1 MVRLQSIMAKRLSKA
16 LRGKRRWVGVVCS
29 AQFEDRS
36 SLQVHME
43 SLWASIGIESN
54 IRLMEFYP
62 ASSPE
67 VEQISQTLGVS
78 QSQGYAVLQV
88 PHPSFNRLRTCIEDE
103 ESLDLNLLC
112 SCTSSGKIRLV
123 RERMGMPKPSR
134 KR

>member
-1 MVRLQSIMAKRLSKA
+1 MAKRLSKA
-16 LRGKRRWVGVVCS
+16 LRGKRRWVGIACS
-29 AQFEDRS
+29 PEFENRS
-36 SLQVHME
+36 SLQVHLGQ
-43 SLWASIGIESN
+43 LWTKFGIDSK

-67 VEQISQTLGVS
+67 AEQIKAMIDALQP
-78 QSQGYAVLQV
+78 QAYAVLQV
-88 PHPSFNRLRTCIEDE
+88 PHPSFALLRSFIENED
-103 ESLDLNLLC
+103 SMLSYKLR

>member
-1 MVRLQSIMAKRLSKA
+1 MAKRLSKA
-16 LRGKRRWVGVVCS
+16 LRGKRRWVGVACS
-29 AQFEDRS
+29 PEFENRS
-36 SLQVHME
+36 SLQAHME
-43 SLWASIGIESN
+43 QLWNVFGIESK

-67 VEQISQTLGVS
+67 VERITATLDASQPLA
-78 QSQGYAVLQV
+78 YAVLQV
-88 PHPSFNRLRTCIEDE
+88 PHPSFALLRTLIEGED
-103 ESLDLNLLC
+103 SMATHKLH